1 MAVLQATQESYQVYS
16 PATSPVADHDPY
28 VPVASARK
36 RLGAFYTPKSAADYM
51 ADWAVRHD
59 FEHILEPSF
68 GDGIF
73 VKAVVGSAGRRGFGS
88 IRLSGVE
95 FDEGAWASSLFSGL
109 LASDHAYL
117 SNFLAVPP
125 FKVNAVIGNPPYV
138 RLRHLAKDQ
147 RDLALAASEAVMDQ
161 PMDPAGSLWMAF
173 VLHAMRFLQVGGRLA
188 FVLPYDLTYVRYG
201 RPLWENLRDN
211 FGSLRVLRTHERLFP
226 DLLQDVVIL
235 LADDFGSH
243 TDRVRFQAFERVS
256 DLLQDRAVVDTEL
269 CLDEVRQ
276 GKRVFVE
283 ALLPRELRALLYTR
297 VANATVPAKQLARFN
312 IGYVAGDKSF
322 FHPSLDDVCAFNI
335 SPNSLHP
342 TLTSARMLKGA
353 GLSTS
358 SLPLAKGDLLFSPAG
373 DELTEDDLQYIAM
386 GERVGVSN
394 RYKCRIRKPW
404 FRVPGTRVPDV
415 VLSVFSE
422 CPLLLVNDA
431 RYFASNSL
439 LCGYTL
445 GPSPE
450 QLAASWYTSLTRLQ
464 CELEIHSLGGGVMV
478 LVPQETGNIRLAR
491 QAPISSEH
499 LDRVDMHLKRGE
511 VADAYRSGDRNI
523 LVEHIGLSEP
533 EVDLVAEGIRT
544 LEYWRTSARSSG

>member
-1 MAVLQATQESYQVYS
+1 M
-16 PATSPVADHDPY
+16 
-28 VPVASARK
+28 ASARK

-51 ADWAVRHD
+51 ADWVVHHD

-73 VKAVVGSAGRRGFGS
+73 LRAVVGSAERRELQS

-95 FDEGAWASSLFSGL
+95 LDEGAWASSVFSGL
-109 LASDHAYL
+109 LASDRAHLA
-117 SNFLAVPP
+117 NFLAVPP

-147 RDLALAASEAVMDQ
+147 RDLALAASGAVLDR

-173 VLHAMRFLQVGGRLA
+173 VLHAMRFLNVGGRLA
-188 FVLPYDLTYVRYG
+188 FVLPYDFTYVRYA
-201 RPLWENLRDN
+201 RPLWEKLKRN
-211 FGSLRVLRTHERLFP
+211 FGSLCVLRTHERLFP

-235 LADDFGSH
+235 LADGYGSQ
-243 TDRVRFQAFERVS
+243 TSRVHFKAFERVS
-256 DLLQDRAVVDTEL
+256 DLLEDRAAVNTHL
-269 CLDEVRQ
+269 CIDEVLQ
-276 GKRVFVE
+276 GRRAFVD
-283 ALLPRELRALLYTR
+283 ALLAPELRALLQTR
-297 VANATVPAKQLARFN
+297 IAEVTAPAKHLVRFN
-312 IGYVAGDKSF
+312 IGYVAGDKTF
-322 FHPSLDDVCAFNI
+322 FHPDMDKVCAYNL
-335 SPNSLHP
+335 SPASLHP

-353 GLSTS
+353 GLATS
-358 SLPLAKGDLLFSPAG
+358 SLLPAKADLLFSPEG
-373 DELTEDDLQYIAM
+373 DALGEGDLRYIAM
-386 GERVGVSN
+386 GERAGVSG

-404 FRVPGTRVPDV
+404 YRVPGTRIPDV

-422 CPLLLVNDA
+422 CPLLLINDA

-478 LVPQETGNIRLAR
+478 LVPQETGNVRVAGR
-491 QAPISSEH
+491 DPTPTDH
-499 LDRVDMHLKRGE
+499 LGRVDERLKRGM
-511 VADAYRSGDRNI
+511 VAEAYQAGDRSI
-523 LVEHIGLSEP
+523 LVDHLGLNESEV
-533 EVDLVAEGIRT
+533 ELIAEGIH
-544 LEYWRTSARSSG
+544 LLGHWRTAARSRP